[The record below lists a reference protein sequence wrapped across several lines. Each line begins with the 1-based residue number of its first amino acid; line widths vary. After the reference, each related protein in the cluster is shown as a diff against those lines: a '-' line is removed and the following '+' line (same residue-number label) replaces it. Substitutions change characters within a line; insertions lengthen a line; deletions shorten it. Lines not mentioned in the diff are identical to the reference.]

1 MSGIFETHA
10 HFDDHSFDEDRDEV
24 ISRVHETV
32 DYVINCC
39 ASVRSLSFVP
49 DMCERYDFMYFSA
62 GLHPEE
68 IIGVDMS
75 IIDTV
80 ERAAM
85 HPKCVAIGEIGFD
98 YHFDDGES
106 KELQAK
112 WFEEQL
118 ILAQK
123 LQKPVIIHSR
133 DATADTI
140 EMLKKYR
147 PRGVMHCFSGSVE
160 TMREVIGLGMY
171 IGLGG
176 PVTFKNARHAV
187 EVASAI
193 PLERL
198 LLETDAPYM
207 APAPFRGKRNDS
219 SLIKYIAEKIA
230 ELRGITYEELLQI
243 TSDNAKT
250 LFGIK

>member
-1 MSGIFETHA
+1 MPEIFETHA
-10 HFDDHSFDEDRDEV
+10 HFDDHAFDEDRDEV
-24 ISRVHETV
+24 LLEVHKTV
-32 DYVINCC
+32 GHIINCC
-39 ASVRSLSFVP
+39 ASVRSLTAVP
-49 DMCERYDFMYFSA
+49 ALSEKYDFMYFSA

-68 IIGVDMS
+68 IIGVDLS
-75 IIDTV
+75 VLDEV
-80 ERAAM
+80 ERVAK
-85 HPKCVAIGEIGFD
+85 HQKCVAIGEIGFD

-118 ILAQK
+118 KIAEK

-133 DATADTI
+133 DATADTM

-147 PRGVMHCFSGSVE
+147 PKGVMHCFSGSVE
-160 TMREVIGLGMY
+160 TMREVVGLGMY

-193 PLERL
+193 PLDRL

-219 SLIKYIAEKIA
+219 SLLKYVAEKIA
-230 ELRGITYEELLQI
+230 DLRGITYDEVLEI
-243 TSDNAKT
+243 TEQNAKN
-250 LFGIK
+250 LFNIK